1 MALNPTTGIDYDT
14 DRFVIRL
21 VSTGQII
28 NLNAVWPRTDGGAV
42 SGANPD
48 RAYYKKVSVPGPDA
62 DHRFRVSSVS
72 QCLDFDPVL
81 NPGDGLP
88 VGEYSPSYTLT
99 PLTIDELKLQIE
111 TQFQTELRKAFPAIE
126 DPALLV
132 EAADA
137 ITRKQN
143 GNALTPE
150 QEERLTRVLG
160 LGNALAQLRTRQA
173 ELNVAAEAFSA
184 DPESEAG
191 IYDIEAGWSLT

>member
-14 DRFVIRL
+14 DRFVIKR

-28 NLNAVWPRTDGGAV
+28 NLNALWPRIDGAAV

-48 RAYYKKVSVPGPDA
+48 LAYYKKVAGTPPDA
-62 DHRFRVSSVS
+62 DHRFRVESVS
-72 QCLDFDPVL
+72 SCVDFDPAL
-81 NPGDGLP
+81 NPADGLP
-88 VGEYSPSYTLT
+88 VGEYSPVYTLT
-99 PLTIDELKLQIE
+99 PLDIEDLKLQIE
-111 TQFQTELRKAFPAIE
+111 NQFQVELRKAFPSIE

-143 GNALTPE
+143 GVVLSTE
-150 QEERLTRVLG
+150 QEERLTRILG
-160 LGNALAQLRTRQA
+160 LGTAVAQLRTRQA
-173 ELNVAAEAFSA
+173 ELIAAAEAFAA

-191 IYDIEAGWSLT
+191 IYDIEAGWSLV